1 MNRFSNT
8 AKGFTLVEVL
18 VSMGIMAVLLPVLSI
33 LVSSQYL
40 ASVAKHK
47 IQAAYVAQQL
57 IETQRPIIST
67 YFTPTPL
74 LAGQSKVINGFVTI
88 DTKGIYPANS
98 CANSNLP
105 CGSTSIT
112 VTPTVYTSTTG
123 VKTTSTTVDHFVV
136 KISWNEQITKSR
148 VPMTETYAEDM
159 ANDSMLN

>member
-1 MNRFSNT
+1 MNKFSNT

-18 VSMGIMAVLLPVLSI
+18 VSVGIMVVFLPFAASMLTNNQ
-33 LVSSQYL
+33 LL
-40 ASVAKHK
+40 ASFAKHK

-74 LAGQSKVINGFVTI
+74 SKTINGFVTI

-112 VTPTVYTSTTG
+112 VAPAVYTSTTG
-123 VKTTSTTVDHFVV
+123 VKTTSTTVEHFVV
-136 KISWNEQITKSR
+136 KITWNEQIAKLQ

>member
-1 MNRFSNT
+1 MNKFSNT

-18 VSMGIMAVLLPVLSI
+18 VSTGIMVVLLPVLSI

-40 ASVAKHK
+40 ASVSKHK

-74 LAGQSKVINGFVTI
+74 TKTINGFVTI

-112 VTPTVYTSTTG
+112 VTPAVYTSTTG
-123 VKTTSTTVDHFVV
+123 VQTTSTTVEHFVV
-136 KISWNEQITKSR
+136 KITWNEQITKSR

-159 ANDSMLN
+159 ANDSTLN